1 MIELSMHTDNWRT
14 LSGSLKQAVAAAKK
28 FGLEYIEFGVVDGQD
43 FIEGLGY
50 SPAVSLNA
58 NPIRLRRY
66 LDDNGLKVSQID
78 AAYPITGP
86 MGATFGVRY
95 MQRAIQFAAAIG
107 CPFVVTTDGQARPEG
122 FTDEQVLAIT
132 RESLRQI
139 LDWAEDYEVTV
150 NIETHGPYT
159 NDPEILEQMLNFFDT
174 PRLGLNLDTGNTFIA
189 GGNPA
194 EFVQRFLGK
203 LRYMHIKDVS
213 ESLAAAL
220 RGEETGIAMSESPIG
235 RGVNAEN
242 ISACIRLLKE
252 ADWDGVISVECLG
265 TDENLAASI
274 DWLRQQIAGAYM

>member
-14 LSGSLKQAVAAAKK
+14 LSGSLAQAVEAAKK

-50 SPAVSLNA
+50 SPAVSLDA

-66 LDDNGLKVSQID
+66 LEDNGLKVSQID
-78 AAYPITGP
+78 AGYPITGP

-95 MQRAIQFAAAIG
+95 MQRAIQFAAAVG
-107 CPFVVTTDGQARPEG
+107 CPFVDTTDGASKPEG
-122 FTDEQVLAIT
+122 YTDEQVLAIT
-132 RESLRQI
+132 KESLRQI
-139 LDWAEDYEVTV
+139 LEWAEDYEVTV

-159 NDPEILEQMLNFFDT
+159 NDPDILEQMLNFFDT
-174 PRLGLNLDTGNTFIA
+174 PWLGLNLDTGNTFIA

-194 EFVQRFLGK
+194 DFVKRFMGK

-235 RGVNAEN
+235 QGVNAEN

-265 TDENLAASI
+265 TDENLTASI
-274 DWLRQQIAGAYM
+274 DWLREQIATA

>member
-50 SPAVSLNA
+50 SPAVSLDA

-66 LDDNGLKVSQID
+66 LEDNGLKVSQID
-78 AAYPITGP
+78 AGYPITGP

-95 MQRAIQFAAAIG
+95 VQRAIQFAAAIG
-107 CPFVVTTDGQARPEG
+107 CPFVDTTDGQSKPEG

-139 LDWAEDYEVTV
+139 LEWAEDYEVTV

-174 PRLGLNLDTGNTFIA
+174 ERLGLNLDTGNTFIA
-189 GGNPA
+189 GGNPV
-194 EFVQRFLGK
+194 EFVRRFLGK

-235 RGVNAEN
+235 QGVNAEN
-242 ISACIRLLKE
+242 ISTCIRLLKE

-265 TDENLAASI
+265 TDENLEASI
-274 DWLRQQIAGAYM
+274 DWLREQIATA